1 MAGVA
6 GGIAGGYGVRLYSI
20 YALGEEKCAT
30 GGIPGSGR
38 PLNARF
44 GAG

>member
-1 MAGVA
+1 M
-6 GGIAGGYGVRLYSI
+6 AGGYEIRPYHI
-20 YALGEEKCAT
+20 YALGEEKCAI
-30 GGIPGSGR
+30 GGNPGSGR